1 MSTPE
6 SLNILI
12 VDDNKN
18 NLFTL
23 RNLIGEYI
31 PSVQIL
37 EADSGLEALRVLLKE
52 KVDLIILDVQM
63 PEMDGFETAELIR
76 ARKHTRHIPIVFLT
90 AAYKSETFKQKG
102 FDLGAADYL
111 TKPIDAPLLISR
123 IKSYRHFILQERRHV
138 SELFIANQQ
147 LLRAKELAEEA
158 QAAAEAANV
167 AKSRFVANMSHE
179 LRTPLNAIIGYSEI
193 LLEEATDSGYDS
205 CVQDLDRIQSSG
217 KHLLGLIN
225 DILDMSKIEAGHME
239 VYIET
244 FDLRKLLNDVVSTAS
259 PLIEKN
265 KNTFQYE
272 FTEQL
277 GEMKS
282 DQTKLKQMLLNLLS
296 NAAKFTEKGII
307 HLKVTRQQDA
317 HEAWFVFAVSDTGIG
332 ITPEQQQKLFQPF
345 TQADASTTRKYGGT
359 GLGLAI
365 TKRFTEMMGGSILL
379 ESEAG
384 KGTSF
389 TLLLPAQL
397 RKGNE

>member
-31 PSVQIL
+31 PSVHIL
-37 EADSGLEALRVLLKE
+37 EAESGVEALRVLLKE
-52 KVDLIILDVQM
+52 KVDLIILDIQM

-123 IKSYRHFILQERRHV
+123 IRSYRHFILQERRHV

-147 LLRAKELAEEA
+147 LIRAKELAEEA
-158 QAAAEAANV
+158 QAAAEAANI

-193 LLEEATDSGYDS
+193 LLEEAADAGYDT
-205 CVQDLDRIQSSG
+205 CTQDLDRIQSSG

-239 VYIET
+239 IYVET
-244 FDLRKLLNDVVSTAS
+244 FDLQKLLEDVVSTAK
-259 PLIEKN
+259 PLVEKN
-265 KNTFQYE
+265 KNTFRYE
-272 FTEQL
+272 FVEQL

-296 NAAKFTEKGII
+296 NAAKFTEKGTIS
-307 HLKVTRQQDA
+307 LKITRKQDIN
-317 HEAWFVFAVSDTGIG
+317 EAWFVFTVEDTGIG

-365 TKRFTEMMGGSILL
+365 TKRFTEMMGGTILL

-384 KGTSF
+384 RGTIF
-389 TLLLPAQL
+389 TLLLPAVL
-397 RKGNE
+397 RKSN